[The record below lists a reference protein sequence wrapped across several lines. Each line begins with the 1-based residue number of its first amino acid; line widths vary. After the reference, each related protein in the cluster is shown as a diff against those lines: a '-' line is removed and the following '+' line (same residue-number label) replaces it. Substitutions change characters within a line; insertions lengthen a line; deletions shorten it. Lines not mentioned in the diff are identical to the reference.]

1 MEVLETFGKETFFRN
16 ILITDYVCNLASTRE
31 NLVSNI
37 FLCQN
42 LHTTPSEIPFME
54 T

>member
-1 MEVLETFGKETFFRN
+1 MYV
-16 ILITDYVCNLASTRE
+16 ILPQQEKTGREYE